1 LFKKK
6 IAISYTARDFNGI
19 KRQLVDYSKKY
30 YPNTQKDFSESGFG
44 SLMFDLV
51 SYVGD
56 VLSYSTDFAAN
67 ESFLD
72 TALEYDNVIKHGKS
86 RGYKFKG
93 APSSFGYITAYVI
106 VPADTQGIRPDS
118 NYIPVLTKGS
128 EFANSNGNSFILNE
142 NIDFSKSTNEIIV
155 AQVSPT
161 TGIPT
166 AYAIK
171 ASGQVIS
178 GELINQTITIGD
190 FEQFYRAEL
199 DIPNV
204 TEIVSVTDSEGHEY
218 FEVDFLSQNIV
229 YKAIPNFGND
239 RDVVTSILKPIVVP
253 RRFVVETEKNITY
266 LQFGYG
272 SSEDIKVNPVADP
285 SSTILQLHGKD
296 YYSDTSFDPG
306 KMLETDK
313 FGVAPSNTV
322 LTIVVRVNS
331 SDNTNAAVGTV
342 NSVKSSLF
350 EFNNAATLSP
360 TLMSSVIGSLE
371 VSNDD
376 PIVGDVSL
384 PTTTELKR
392 RIYDTFA
399 TQNRAVT
406 REDYISC
413 VYNMPPK
420 FGSIKRASI
429 VQDEDSFKRNLNLY
443 IISENVDG
451 TLTTASDTLKSNLKT
466 WLLNVRMINDTIDI
480 LDATVVDLGIQFT
493 AVVDDE
499 QNRFSALSQA
509 TFLLAEYYS
518 IPSDIGQ
525 NFSISQV
532 YAILKNI
539 ASITDVTDVTIVNK
553 SGGVYS
559 DAVIDVDSYT
569 SADGRNLY
577 CPEGY
582 VYQIH
587 FPTSDITGIIK

>member
-1 LFKKK
+1 
-6 IAISYTARDFNGI
+6 
-19 KRQLVDYSKKY
+19 
-30 YPNTQKDFSESGFG
+30 
-44 SLMFDLV
+44 
-51 SYVGD
+51 
-56 VLSYSTDFAAN
+56 
-67 ESFLD
+67 
-72 TALEYDNVIKHGKS
+72 
-86 RGYKFKG
+86 
-93 APSSFGYITAYVI
+93 
-106 VPADTQGIRPDS
+106 
-118 NYIPVLTKGS
+118 
-128 EFANSNGNSFILNE
+128 
-142 NIDFSKSTNEIIV
+142 
-155 AQVSPT
+155 
-161 TGIPT
+161 
-166 AYAIK
+166 
-171 ASGQVIS
+171 
-178 GELINQTITIGD
+178 
-190 FEQFYRAEL
+190 
-199 DIPNV
+199 
-204 TEIVSVTDSEGHEY
+204 
-218 FEVDFLSQNIV
+218 
-229 YKAIPNFGND
+229 
-239 RDVVTSILKPIVVP
+239 
-253 RRFVVETEKNITY
+253 
-266 LQFGYG
+266 
-272 SSEDIKVNPVADP
+272 
-285 SSTILQLHGKD
+285 LHGKD

-322 LTIVVRVNS
+322 LTIVARVNS